1 MAYEPRFYR
10 DGSSAEGLVS
20 FVVVNA
26 ETDLHISARTDLS
39 REAAAIVAR
48 SRGELETYIAAHPRF
63 GASYVP
69 VEVEPGAP
77 EIVRSMAEG
86 ARATGVGPMAA
97 VAGAIAQRVAEG
109 LSKSSPEIIVENG
122 GDIYV
127 MGHRDR
133 TIAVWA
139 ADSPFSGKLGLRL
152 HGEALPRAVC
162 TSSGKIGH
170 SVSFGRS
177 DTVTVLAADGAL
189 ADAAATALANRV
201 RQADDIDPAIAFGRA
216 IEGVS
221 GVLVTVGD
229 RIGAW
234 GAVELVSLGE

>member
-1 MAYEPRFYR
+1 
-10 DGSSAEGLVS
+10 
-20 FVVVNA
+20 
-26 ETDLHISARTDLS
+26 S